1 MREYYINV
9 EEHEKLKA
17 NNAFLL
23 EEKTQAEEQYLK
35 EKQIIISELT
45 IHTCTVLDE
54 WLCLLCRWRW
64 NSQDWE
70 GGAYNETEDSSR
82 GAITEWE
89 TDHYWLVLSS
99 LRIWGISYIN

>member
-1 MREYYINV
+1 MYHQYVILEYSINA

-54 WLCLLCRWRW
+54 
-64 NSQDWE
+64 
-70 GGAYNETEDSSR
+70 
-82 GAITEWE
+82 
-89 TDHYWLVLSS
+89 
-99 LRIWGISYIN
+99 

>member
-1 MREYYINV
+1 MYHQYVILEYSINV

-17 NNAFLL
+17 NNASLL

-54 WLCLLCRWRW
+54 
-64 NSQDWE
+64 
-70 GGAYNETEDSSR
+70 
-82 GAITEWE
+82 
-89 TDHYWLVLSS
+89 
-99 LRIWGISYIN
+99 

>member
-1 MREYYINV
+1 MYHQYVILEYYINV

-54 WLCLLCRWRW
+54 
-64 NSQDWE
+64 
-70 GGAYNETEDSSR
+70 
-82 GAITEWE
+82 
-89 TDHYWLVLSS
+89 
-99 LRIWGISYIN
+99 

>member
-1 MREYYINV
+1 MREYSINI

-23 EEKTQAEEQYLK
+23 EKIQAEEQYLK

-54 WLCLLCRWRW
+54 
-64 NSQDWE
+64 
-70 GGAYNETEDSSR
+70 
-82 GAITEWE
+82 
-89 TDHYWLVLSS
+89 
-99 LRIWGISYIN
+99 

>member
-1 MREYYINV
+1 MYHQYMMIMIREYFINV

-54 WLCLLCRWRW
+54 
-64 NSQDWE
+64 
-70 GGAYNETEDSSR
+70 
-82 GAITEWE
+82 
-89 TDHYWLVLSS
+89 
-99 LRIWGISYIN
+99 

>member
-1 MREYYINV
+1 MILEYSINV

-23 EEKTQAEEQYLK
+23 EQAEEQYLK

-54 WLCLLCRWRW
+54 
-64 NSQDWE
+64 
-70 GGAYNETEDSSR
+70 
-82 GAITEWE
+82 
-89 TDHYWLVLSS
+89 
-99 LRIWGISYIN
+99 